1 MSKSAQDKMRRKKKE
16 EKERSHKEHQE
27 VRDLEEKEEN
37 PWARLQLNELEKIT
51 TESEDEHLS

>member
-1 MSKSAQDKMRRKKKE
+1 MRRKKKE